1 MTCDER
7 GNTLQLSEQKKQ
19 IVTNLYNS
27 GIPEEFIAMHLGL
40 EIPTVIAILREFQ
53 VYREATEF

>member
-7 GNTLQLSEQKKQ
+7 GNTLQLSDQKKQ

-40 EIPTVIAILREFQ
+40 EIPTVIAILRESQ

>member
-40 EIPTVIAILREFQ
+40 EIPMVIAILREFQ
-53 VYREATEF
+53 VYSEATEF

>member
-1 MTCDER
+1 MTRDER

-19 IVTNLYNS
+19 IITNLYNS

-40 EIPTVIAILREFQ
+40 EIPIVIEILREFQ
-53 VYREATEF
+53 AYREATEF